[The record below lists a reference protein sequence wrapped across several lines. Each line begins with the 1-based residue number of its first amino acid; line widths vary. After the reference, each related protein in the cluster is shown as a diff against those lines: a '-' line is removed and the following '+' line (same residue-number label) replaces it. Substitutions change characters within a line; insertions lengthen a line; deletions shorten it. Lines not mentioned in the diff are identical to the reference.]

1 MPAAQS
7 GPVWPDIALAAII
20 ALPWLRGASP
30 VAWAWQAKCAG
41 PSAPTGPTAAT
52 SARAPGLSSLCS
64 GHGFGTDQR
73 WRGAQTHPKKRHSG
87 LWRQAERLRGQ
98 GATRR
103 RGCGLS
109 VERGA
114 ATTSRRQSF
123 LPSGGL
129 ARTPCL
135 AAPAPGRAVGEGAGP
150 VRESSHSVRAARP
163 CSQHRQRWGAGW
175 SLAQAGLLSEI
186 SEPIHGLKCTRSSG
200 KRDRCIPTGRSS
212 AHCPT
217 TVTWSGSPV

>member
-7 GPVWPDIALAAII
+7 GPVWPDIALATII

-30 VAWAWQAKCAG
+30 VAWAWQAKCVG
-41 PSAPTGPTAAT
+41 PSAPTGPAEAT
-52 SARAPGLSSLCS
+52 SAMAPGLSSLCS

-73 WRGAQTHPKKRHSG
+73 WRGAQTHPKRRHSG

-114 ATTSRRQSF
+114 ATTGTRQSF
-123 LPSGGL
+123 LPSGGF
-129 ARTPCL
+129 AWQQPCPTIASTATNPTTSQTQNDGCRRL
-135 AAPAPGRAVGEGAGP
+135 RPSERAVYLCGGERYKQGRG
-150 VRESSHSVRAARP
+150 
-163 CSQHRQRWGAGW
+163 CCG
-175 SLAQAGLLSEI
+175 
-186 SEPIHGLKCTRSSG
+186 
-200 KRDRCIPTGRSS
+200 RDNGR
-212 AHCPT
+212 
-217 TVTWSGSPV
+217 

>member
-41 PSAPTGPTAAT
+41 PSAPTGLTAAT

-103 RGCGLS
+103 RDCGLS

-123 LPSGGL
+123 LPSGGF
-129 ARTPCL
+129 ARQQPCPTIASTATNPTTSQTQNDGCRRL
-135 AAPAPGRAVGEGAGP
+135 RPSGRAIDLCGGERYKQGRG
-150 VRESSHSVRAARP
+150 
-163 CSQHRQRWGAGW
+163 CCG
-175 SLAQAGLLSEI
+175 
-186 SEPIHGLKCTRSSG
+186 
-200 KRDRCIPTGRSS
+200 RDNGR
-212 AHCPT
+212 
-217 TVTWSGSPV
+217 

>member
-7 GPVWPDIALAAII
+7 GPVCPDIALAAII

-41 PSAPTGPTAAT
+41 PSAPTGPAEAT
-52 SARAPGLSSLCS
+52 SAMAPGLSSLCS
-64 GHGFGTDQR
+64 GHGFGTDQC
-73 WRGAQTHPKKRHSG
+73 WRSAQTHPKKRHSG

-123 LPSGGL
+123 LPSGGF
-129 ARTPCL
+129 ARQQPCPTGHCEHRDKPNNVPDPKRRVPPPQ
-135 AAPAPGRAVGEGAGP
+135 AVRAGYRAVCGRAIQT
-150 VRESSHSVRAARP
+150 RERVLRP
-163 CSQHRQRWGAGW
+163 
-175 SLAQAGLLSEI
+175 
-186 SEPIHGLKCTRSSG
+186 
-200 KRDRCIPTGRSS
+200 
-212 AHCPT
+212 
-217 TVTWSGSPV
+217 